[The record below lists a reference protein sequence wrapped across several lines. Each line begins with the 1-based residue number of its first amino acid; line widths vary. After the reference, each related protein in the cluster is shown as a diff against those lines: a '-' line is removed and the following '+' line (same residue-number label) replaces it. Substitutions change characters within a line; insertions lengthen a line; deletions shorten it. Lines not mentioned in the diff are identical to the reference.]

1 MGAIKM
7 KVLVVFI
14 FLCFCQ
20 ISFSVQIYAAN
31 KFKKA
36 ALACEIGEPTI
47 TKSSNNVS
55 TTFLFG

>member
-20 ISFSVQIYAAN
+20 ISFSARIHAEHQ
-31 KFKKA
+31 FGKA
-36 ALACEIGEPTI
+36 TAACEIGKPTI
-47 TKSSNNVS
+47 TKSIGNGS